1 MISSDETALRER
13 GIGSVLLWCSPSLL
27 GLASFLVSFPIYRRT
42 PFWPHLEIA
51 EIFAFWFVFITPVTT
66 VVAIVIFIRR
76 WGGTKGLLR
85 IIGSLAVSVGV
96 LANAFVLLGMA
107 G

>member
-1 MISSDETALRER
+1 MISSDEIALRER

-27 GLASFLVSFPIYRRT
+27 GLASFLVSFPIYRCI
-42 PFWPHLEIA
+42 PFWPNWEIA
-51 EIFAFWFVFITPVTT
+51 EIFAFWFVFVTPVTT
-66 VVAIVIFIRR
+66 IVAIVILIKRWRR
-76 WGGTKGLLR
+76 AKGLLKVIALLA
-85 IIGSLAVSVGV
+85 IIIGV